1 MQFLRILRLSCF
13 GWRKLFPFI
22 IIRNPSKGLKYTDVH
37 PWSYTPLSLHYPLK
51 SSKTRSNNLNW
62 SCVVQTVGRCM
73 HAKGEISKGPRCP
86 WLDDWG
92 VDWYSSG
99 PSGREPCVLSNV
111 SGLNLAPRWIPVHSQ
126 TPQAQPAGHISGA
139 EWHLW
144 SMQGTGE
151 VICLDSNLIPVKR
164 SWINK
169 ATVKCYE
176 RDIGISCQFCFVF
189 ITNNW
194 YTQADVNIYKKSV
207 RLFQRKDCCSFAEEA
222 ARPLRTL

>member
-1 MQFLRILRLSCF
+1 MCIP
-13 GWRKLFPFI
+13 GVTP
-22 IIRNPSKGLKYTDVH
+22 
-37 PWSYTPLSLHYPLK
+37 PLSLHYPHK

-62 SCVVQTVGRCM
+62 SCVVQTVGRCT

-169 ATVKCYE
+169 ATVNCYE
-176 RDIGISCQFCFVF
+176 RDI
-189 ITNNW
+189 IT
-194 YTQADVNIYKKSV
+194 
-207 RLFQRKDCCSFAEEA
+207 F
-222 ARPLRTL
+222 P